1 MCRLSGP
8 ALSNTRQAV
17 NKFPDLKK
25 TLGLYRGLL
34 HLCWKVERNST
45 LARFESTILPYLN
58 AAYNLARWLTGNT
71 HDAEDVVQESYLR
84 ALHSFDRFRPG
95 ADGRAWLLKIVRNT
109 CFTWLRQNR
118 PGAIV
123 SQFDEESDAGAEA
136 LTPEAVLLE
145 KADSERLHSAVEDLP
160 YEYREVLILRE
171 WEGLSYKEIA
181 EIAGIPL
188 GTVMSRLSRS
198 RKELER
204 RLCGTREEARPR
216 PETRFRQEATS

>member
-1 MCRLSGP
+1 M
-8 ALSNTRQAV
+8 
-17 NKFPDLKK
+17 
-25 TLGLYRGLL
+25 
-34 HLCWKVERNST
+34 ERNGT
-45 LARFESTILPYLN
+45 LAGFESTILPYLN

-95 ADGRAWLLKIVRNT
+95 GDGRAWLLKIVRNT

-118 PGAIV
+118 PGSMI
-123 SQFDEESDAGAEA
+123 SQFDDGTHAAADG
-136 LTPEAVLLE
+136 LDPEAVLLE
-145 KADSERLHSAVEDLP
+145 KTDSERLHAAVRDLP

-181 EIAGIPL
+181 EITGIPL

-198 RKELER
+198 RKELEQ
-204 RLCGTREEARPR
+204 RLCGA
-216 PETRFRQEATS
+216 RQEARS